1 MNSNEGRDQLH
12 DLDHESGPVEYG
24 QQGDPDSPQKKEVLD
39 SPRDDITHLAHKTS
53 SFGSSCA
60 SESSTTGLE
69 QCETLAAAEETDKH
83 EPSRRAV
90 AWSWIIE
97 IILCVT
103 SLASLVVII
112 ALLEVYDDKPR
123 DSMDWP
129 ITLNT
134 FLAFF
139 TTLTRA
145 TFMVA
150 VLESM
155 SQWKWI
161 SLKRGDLSLKDFLIM
176 DSASRSVYGSIQVA
190 LRLHYKHIITLG
202 AVVSLFGIITSPF
215 TQQMIQYPVRSSVD
229 PTGSAS
235 VIATDYYHHPILGG
249 EDFAKLNLNSVATM
263 IDDPPKDL
271 GPDCSS
277 SYCTYPTFKSL
288 GVCAHVANVTSFLTT
303 SVIYD
308 SDPIKWTIG
317 DSYKYLFEFG
327 DNTTAWNATLP
338 NGASHVTPVSYSW
351 SSYATNTTLFFTN
364 DTDLQS
370 TALSY
375 IYLIWSNAGNVSYPG
390 YNDTSSSP
398 TPWRFEAAEIVLNLC
413 VQTYNA
419 SYRQPTA
426 SITPLSTSYVPA
438 SIPNNTLN
446 LAMGCYM
453 YQNTFNCYED
463 NTPPENSNITLWE
476 SDSNSEDDVTKKR
489 LFSADAPSVNMLSHY
504 LAYNLQQIGS
514 SNGVGSYVSGQN
526 DWFLTDAIYGKF
538 DYPQDGLRTDDVE
551 QFRRLRIFYDGT
563 ATVLSNYFRSVSN
576 QSINGTS
583 WHDEVYV
590 HIRWEWLTL
599 LVAQLLIAVAFLL
612 VTVLCS
618 RSWGVPVL
626 KSEIL
631 APLLASSEE
640 VRCAMG
646 DIGDLNAAQRRA
658 DALAVRLEDGRI
670 LLARAEGGSKGG

>member
-1 MNSNEGRDQLH
+1 MDITGGQGQGQPHGIGQDSGQPDRGQPG
-12 DLDHESGPVEYG
+12 DLDSRLG
-24 QQGDPDSPQKKEVLD
+24 KEVLE
-39 SPRDDITHLAHKTS
+39 SSRDEITHLAHKTS
-53 SFGSSCA
+53 SFGSSLS
-60 SESSTTGLE
+60 SESSTTDLE
-69 QCETLAAAEETDKH
+69 QCETLAADAGT
-83 EPSRRAV
+83 RRVTGRTV

-103 SLASLVVII
+103 SLASLIVII

-161 SLKRGDLSLKDFLIM
+161 SLKKGELSLKDFLLM

-202 AVVSLFGIITSPF
+202 AIVSLFGIITSPF
-215 TQQMIQYPVRSSVD
+215 TQQMIQYPVRSSVN

-235 VIATDYYHHPILGG
+235 VTATDYYFHPVLGG
-249 EDFAKLNLNSVATM
+249 EDFSKLNLNTVGTM
-263 IDDPPKDL
+263 VYDPPKDL

-303 SVIYD
+303 SVIHN
-308 SDPIKWTIG
+308 SDPIMWTMG
-317 DSYKYLFEFG
+317 DSYKFLFGFG
-327 DNTTAWNATLP
+327 ESTTAWNATLP
-338 NGASHVTPVSYSW
+338 NGASHVTPVSYSY
-351 SSYATNTTLFFTN
+351 SSYATNTSLFFTN
-364 DTDLQS
+364 DTNLQS
-370 TALSY
+370 TALNY
-375 IYLIWSNAGNVSYPG
+375 IYLIWSNAGNVTYPG
-390 YNDTSSSP
+390 FNTTSSSSSTTP
-398 TPWRFEAAEIVLNLC
+398 PWRFEAVEIVLNLC
-413 VQTYNA
+413 VQTYTA

-426 SITPLSTSYVPA
+426 SITPIATSYTPA
-438 SIPNNTLN
+438 NIPNNTLN

-453 YQNTFNCYED
+453 FQTTYSCYED
-463 NTPPENSNITLWE
+463 DAPPANSNLTLV
-476 SDSNSEDDVTKKR
+476 SDEQE
-489 LFSADAPSVNMLSHY
+489 LFAADAPSVNMLSHY
-504 LAYNLQQIGS
+504 MAYNTQQMGS
-514 SNGVGSYVSGQN
+514 SNGVGMYVSGQN
-526 DWFLTDAIYGKF
+526 DWFLTEALYGKF
-538 DYPQDGLRTDDVE
+538 DYPEDGLRTDPVAQLKALE
-551 QFRRLRIFYDGT
+551 VFYQGT

-576 QSINGTS
+576 QSVNGTS
-583 WHDEVYV
+583 WQDEVYV

-612 VTVLCS
+612 VTILCS
-618 RSWGVPVL
+618 HSWGVPVL

-646 DIGDLNAAQRRA
+646 DIGDLPAAQRRA
-658 DALAVRLEDGRI
+658 DRLGVRLEDNRI
-670 LLARAEGGSKGG
+670 LLSKPEG